1 MGRIRSRLVEIP
13 SPLKGHRM
21 NPYQLRS
28 ARQARPPAAR
38 LALLTAVLLAALS
51 ALGALGIAGCGQR
64 EIPPEV
70 PALLRT
76 TVETPTLPASWKESD
91 RGHVWQELRRF
102 YGKNGY
108 QPVWSGVDGPLPRS
122 AELLDALAV
131 ADAEGLPSRLYG
143 RPELARELAALKQ
156 EKWDLA
162 TPEGQRRMVDLDV
175 LLSTNFLTLAD
186 HLASGRVH
194 PDKLRIDW
202 YTKPRN
208 VDLDAVLA
216 LAIDKD
222 GGDGGS
228 LRPALA
234 GLIPPGPGY
243 TRLRQEHA
251 RLLAL
256 ANQGGW
262 PRLPEGAELQTG
274 ATGPAVGLLRARLAA
289 SGDLPHGQVE
299 ESGAAGADGQ
309 AGGSFDAALEAAVKR
324 FQTRHGLEATGKVD
338 KATLAALNVPAAERA
353 NQAALNLER
362 WRWMPTDLGER
373 YLVVNVPEFE
383 LEVIEGGRETFRMRV
398 IVGKDQSKTP
408 VFSDRMTFLELNP
421 YWNVPESILR
431 DEIVPGLAKDSG
443 YLAERNMEVVTADG
457 TPAGGDWSGLGAPGS
472 TLRVRQRP
480 GPQNSLG
487 RIKFMFPNEHDIY
500 LHDTPADQLF
510 NRAERDFSHGCIRVE
525 RPVDLA
531 AFLLQSDP
539 KWTRE
544 AILTALATQETKRV
558 DLPKPLPVHIVYWTA
573 WVEEDGIL
581 NFRDDV
587 YGHDAALAEALE
599 KQEPFL
605 PDLPALRGERR
616 AELARP

>member
-1 MGRIRSRLVEIP
+1 
-13 SPLKGHRM
+13 M

-28 ARQARPPAAR
+28 ARPARPPAAR
-38 LALLTAVLLAALS
+38 LALLTAVLLATLA
-51 ALGALGIAGCGQR
+51 ALGAAGCGQR
-64 EIPPEV
+64 EMIPPEV

-76 TVETPTLPASWKESD
+76 TVETPTLPAAWKGSD
-91 RGHVWQELRRF
+91 RGHVWQELQRF

-108 QPVWSGVDGPLPRS
+108 QPVWSAVDGPLPRS

-131 ADAEGLPSRLYG
+131 AEGEGLPSRLYG

-156 EKWDLA
+156 EKWDLS

-175 LLSTNFLTLAD
+175 LLTTTFLTLAD

-194 PDKLRIDW
+194 PEKLRIDW

-208 VDLDAVLA
+208 VDLDAVLDA
-216 LAIDKD
+216 AVKKD
-222 GGDGGS
+222 GGDGS
-228 LRPALA
+228 ALRPALA
-234 GLIPPGPGY
+234 ALIPPGPGY

-251 RLLAL
+251 RLLTL
-256 ANQGGW
+256 AAKGGW
-262 PRLPEGAELQTG
+262 PSVPEGAELAPG
-274 ATGPAVGLLRARLAA
+274 ATGSAVGLLRARLAA
-289 SGDLPHGQVE
+289 SGDLPGGQ
-299 ESGAAGADGQ
+299 AGSDGQ
-309 AGGSFDAALEAAVKR
+309 AGGSFDSSLEAAVKR

-338 KATLAALNVPAAERA
+338 KATLAALNVPAEERA
-353 NQAALNLER
+353 RQAALNLER

-398 IVGKDQSKTP
+398 IVGKEQSKTP

-421 YWNVPESILR
+421 YWNVPASILR
-431 DEIVPGLAKDSG
+431 EEIVPGLAKDSG

-472 TLRVRQRP
+472 SLRVRQRP

-487 RIKFMFPNEHDIY
+487 RIKFMFPNEFDVY
-500 LHDTPADQLF
+500 LHDTPTDQLF

-531 AFLLQSDP
+531 AFLMRDDP

-544 AILTALATQETKRV
+544 AVLTALATQETRRV

-573 WVEEDGIL
+573 WVEEDGVL
-581 NFRDDV
+581 HFRDDV
-587 YGHDAALAEALE
+587 YGHDTALAEALD

-605 PDLPALRGERR
+605 PDLPELRGERR
-616 AELARP
+616 AELGRP